1 MRVILICIVS
11 LAAGTIPVGGSLLSK
26 RMADGKRW
34 TMRNLD
40 VAMEGSYCYEEDC
53 RQYGRLYT
61 WESARRAC
69 QSLGSEWRLPTDEDW
84 GHLAALYGAGAAYQA
99 LLSGGNSEFG
109 ALLGGG
115 RDLDGHFARLEAHGF
130 YWTATEDVEDR
141 GSYLTRRGIELPVVR
156 EKSTMIGMM
165 QHSAALYFVAIPYKS
180 FEPHSL
186 FCFKPILFGRPFG
199 TITAV
204 PESIGKVRN
213 VLLLNLCRRLR
224 CFSLNGTERCDC
236 GSTHGWVYSL
246 EFGISDGR
254 LQKRVGRRSY
264 LFLTLRAS
272 RQIVVVSDSEIW
284 SPGGIGGQRSGR

>member
-69 QSLGSEWRLPTDEDW
+69 QSLGSEWRLPRDEDW

-130 YWTATEDVEDR
+130 YWTATED
-141 GSYLTRRGIELPVVR
+141 GPT
-156 EKSTMIGMM
+156 
-165 QHSAALYFVAIPYKS
+165 SAVFYNFAKGKL
-180 FEPHSL
+180 SL
-186 FCFKPILFGRPFG
+186 FRQSEGEK
-199 TITAV
+199 
-204 PESIGKVRN
+204 
-213 VLLLNLCRRLR
+213 
-224 CFSLNGTERCDC
+224 
-236 GSTHGWVYSL
+236 
-246 EFGISDGR
+246 
-254 LQKRVGRRSY
+254 
-264 LFLTLRAS
+264 LRAFS
-272 RQIVVVSDSEIW
+272 VRCVAK
-284 SPGGIGGQRSGR
+284 